1 MLRVKS
7 AAIGMDMGTTISVVS
22 VLKNGR
28 PECIPNNSG
37 VKLNPS
43 VVSFSN
49 AGEILVGKEALKR
62 KFKNLKNT
70 LDSAKRFI
78 GLNQST
84 VLDDLAKPMPFRLT
98 AQPDSKLFRYSKF
111 LCNHFNLISFNITG
125 FYFYNI
131 CFNCKEYK
139 CRPEQVAAL
148 VMAHL
153 KAISHRIV

>member
-7 AAIGMDMGTTISVVS
+7 AAIGMDVGTTISVVS

-98 AQPDSKLFRYSKF
+98 GNK
-111 LCNHFNLISFNITG
+111 IVTI
-125 FYFYNI
+125 
-131 CFNCKEYK
+131 
-139 CRPEQVAAL
+139 
-148 VMAHL
+148 L
-153 KAISHRIV
+153 K